1 MEALDSDQQTKR
13 HGKVLKNFC
22 EGRSH
27 EACLFDGCAFFAMN
41 PVALAQSTVSVQASS
56 NVTTS
61 IVSRDDGGAVSGSS
75 SATSNC
81 SGAGC
86 QTVDVTSSCNHGC
99 TGSATVNGKTTTY
112 IAPSGGLFTISVS
125 RSGVV
130 SSNGTVSN
138 HH

>member
-1 MEALDSDQQTKR
+1 MKHAYLMI
-13 HGKVLKNFC
+13 
-22 EGRSH
+22 
-27 EACLFDGCAFFAMN
+27 AAFSTMN
-41 PVALAQSTVSVQASS
+41 SVALAQSVVSVQTSS
-56 NVTTS
+56 NATTS
-61 IVSRDDGGAVSGSS
+61 IVSSGDGGIVSGSS
-75 SATSNC
+75 SATSSC

-112 IAPSGGLFTISVS
+112 TAPSGGVFTISVS

-130 SSNGTVSN
+130 SSNGTLSN